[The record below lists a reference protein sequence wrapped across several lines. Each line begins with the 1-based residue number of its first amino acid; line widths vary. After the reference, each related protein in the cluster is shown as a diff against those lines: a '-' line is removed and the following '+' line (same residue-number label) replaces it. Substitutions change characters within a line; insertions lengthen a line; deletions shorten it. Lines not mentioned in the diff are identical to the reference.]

1 MLKPFRYRFILMDIR
16 NFFGSKG
23 SSKTAPKADSSSQ
36 SAGPV
41 KKKRA
46 NVISDSESDEEVE
59 KKPKVEAK
67 RVTPKKEVE
76 KSKSKLKE
84 VNKSDFFNSN
94 SKTSTSQPVKRK
106 SPEKDSLKR

>member
-1 MLKPFRYRFILMDIR
+1 MDIR
-16 NFFGSKG
+16 NFFGAKG
-23 SSKTAPKADSSSQ
+23 SSKTASKADSSKS
-36 SAGPV
+36 SGTE

-59 KKPKVEAK
+59 KKPKIDK
-67 RVTPKKEVE
+67 KKVTPKKESE

-94 SKTSTSQPVKRK
+94 SKTSTTNPVKRK
-106 SPEKDSLKR
+106 SPEKDALKR

>member
-1 MLKPFRYRFILMDIR
+1 MDIR

-23 SSKTAPKADSSSQ
+23 SSKTAPKADSSK

-76 KSKSKLKE
+76 KNKSKLKE